1 MIVVEAVMLCGTT
14 GKAESNDIYARLSN
28 PPANPE
34 EGIKLC
40 YVTVRNRL
48 VVHYF
53 YWQLAQPEK
62 IASNDRFL
70 GLLTKMHAAGRLGM
84 YRTTEWRPWLTPVF
98 QLELS

>member
-53 YWQLAQPEK
+53 Y
-62 IASNDRFL
+62 
-70 GLLTKMHAAGRLGM
+70 
-84 YRTTEWRPWLTPVF
+84 
-98 QLELS
+98 